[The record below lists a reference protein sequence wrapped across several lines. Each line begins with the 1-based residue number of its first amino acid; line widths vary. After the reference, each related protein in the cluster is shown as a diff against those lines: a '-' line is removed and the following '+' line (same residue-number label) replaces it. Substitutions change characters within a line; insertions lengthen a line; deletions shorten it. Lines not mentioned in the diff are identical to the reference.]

1 MRPQTLPAKVLALA
15 VALLFAA
22 CAQGSGPPRV
32 VVALDEA
39 FEASRPVLALYL
51 ASPSVFGKGPAG
63 LLGPPLV
70 VHVTM
75 TEGAGKAMDAA
86 LKEKKRSGEPIVLVA
101 SPLIAKAIINGGTWS
116 GDPPLLVPEWRG
128 ARSNGLWT
136 ASTDPLP
143 AYGAAGKAAGAFIA
157 SLPKDGGLPSCG
169 VIFSE
174 APSRPRSAL
183 TAFAAAYS
191 KASMGRPLYIREL
204 GERSS
209 EAAVKEL
216 LGSDMR
222 VLFFASGPD
231 SGAAIRSAARPGLAI
246 GADFPA
252 PESPKSLSFRIL
264 PDDGAL
270 ARALDQERRALR
282 FDSRGAAGEGS
293 GKRTSG
299 SKTVPALLVP
309 GPAARDMGAG
319 KLDFASFLSV
329 TPRR

>member
-1 MRPQTLPAKVLALA
+1 V
-15 VALLFAA
+15 VLLFAA
-22 CAQGSGPPRV
+22 CAQGSRQPKV

-39 FEASRPVLALYL
+39 FEAARPVLALKL
-51 ASPSVFGKGPAG
+51 TSPPVFGEGPAG
-63 LLGPPLV
+63 IFGPPLV

-75 TEGAGKAMDAA
+75 TEGAGKALDAA
-86 LKEKKRSGEPIVLVA
+86 LNEKKRSGKPTVLVA

-128 ARSNGLWT
+128 TISAGLWT
-136 ASTDPLP
+136 AVTDPLP
-143 AYGAAGKAAGAFIA
+143 AYGAAGTAAGAYIA
-157 SLPKDGGLPSCG
+157 SLSKDDGLPSCG

-174 APSRPRSAL
+174 AASRPRSAL
-183 TAFAAAYS
+183 TAFATAYS
-191 KASMGRPLYIREL
+191 KASMGRPLHIREL
-204 GERSS
+204 GERGS
-209 EAAVKEL
+209 EAAVKEF
-216 LGSDMR
+216 LGFDIR
-222 VLFFASGPD
+222 VLFFALGPD

-293 GKRTSG
+293 GKWTSG

-309 GPAARDMGAG
+309 GPAAGDMGAG
-319 KLDFASFLSV
+319 RLDFASFLSV
-329 TPRR
+329 TPRQWQGR